1 MKLAKTELLKWTSVA
16 LVIFSF
22 CSLGLKAWD
31 GYEEGNCT
39 NKIYINPSEKIKAGN
54 TINFIEKSY
63 LRTQK
68 KKMVVER
75 TSSSHSRSIDK
86 IYGYINGEFVVFTH
100 THD

>member
-54 TINFIEKSY
+54 TINFIEKK
-63 LRTQK
+63 LFENTK
-68 KKMVVER
+68 KE
-75 TSSSHSRSIDK
+75 
-86 IYGYINGEFVVFTH
+86 NGC
-100 THD
+100 